1 MIRIRDAMIRLLGA
15 LGVAAALAA
24 CSPPDDVPA
33 AAPTDTTAAACA
45 EAERLSG
52 RSPWPPPDSGRLE
65 EAIVSSAVDELLL
78 ALEVALDATTDHERI
93 VGVDHRG
100 VAPSEAQAILSVCA
114 GLVG

>member
-1 MIRIRDAMIRLLGA
+1 MTRISDAMTFLLGV

-24 CSPPDDVPA
+24 CSAPDDTPV
-33 AAPTDTTAAACA
+33 AAPTDPTAAACA

-65 EAIVSSAVDELLL
+65 EEIVSSDVEELLL

-93 VGVDHRG
+93 VGADHRG
-100 VAPSEAQAILSVCA
+100 VAPSEAQAILTVCA
-114 GLVG
+114 GLDG